1 MSANENRKTACAG
14 ESCMQSR
21 RRFLLA
27 AGATLLAPGVLL
39 TARPA
44 LADKAGRQRWGLLVD
59 TRKCV
64 GDCTACVDACAATN
78 GLTDNGRPTT
88 DAQWIRK
95 VQVTDPGTGH
105 VAHMPIMCQHCG
117 NAQCV
122 EVCPTGASL
131 KRADGIVLVDKHLC
145 IGCRYCVMAC
155 PFKARGFTHEEVKEP
170 SPISPRGKGSA
181 EGCNMCVQRIN
192 KGQLPACVE
201 ACARS
206 GHEAILFGDLNDPT
220 SLIAKRVVA
229 FGAAA
234 LRADLRTDPSVRY
247 VGVNL

>member
-1 MSANENRKTACAG
+1 MSLIITEDCINCDVCEPECPNAAISQG
-14 ESCMQSR
+14 EEIYQIDPSKC
-21 RRFLLA
+21 
-27 AGATLLAPGVLL
+27 TE
-39 TARPA
+39 
-44 LADKAGRQRWGLLVD
+44 
-59 TRKCV
+59 CV
-64 GDCTACVDACAATN
+64 GHYDT
-78 GLTDNGRPTT
+78 P
-88 DAQWIRK
+88 
-95 VQVTDPGTGH
+95 
-105 VAHMPIMCQHCG
+105 
-117 NAQCV
+117 QCV